1 MRIDDPTASGRHCVI
16 SGQGGDWQIQDFSR
30 NGTFLNGEK
39 LTARQTLR
47 DGDRIRIAQ
56 NEWQAEIDAATD
68 DGGATYVRA
77 VTPAETPVEH
87 TRAMASQKSAVPV
100 PSSAVMGTGSNR
112 LLGPALEVLAELAR
126 TRKQARGELFGDKP
140 GSASSTARE
149 KSVLADARKGQV
161 LAALSSM
168 SPEDAEQAIRQSGRE
183 LTAHDA
189 ALLAAM
195 QAALHAVLDQFAPD
209 QIQRGGKNDAQAWQ
223 AYRAAF
229 EDQDVGFVELFA
241 RSFEEEYRKQSG

>member
-1 MRIDDPTASGRHCVI
+1 M
-16 SGQGGDWQIQDFSR
+16 
-30 NGTFLNGEK
+30 
-39 LTARQTLR
+39 
-47 DGDRIRIAQ
+47 
-56 NEWQAEIDAATD
+56 
-68 DGGATYVRA
+68 
-77 VTPAETPVEH
+77 EH

-183 LTAHDA
+183 LAAHDA

-209 QIQRGGKNDAQAWQ
+209 QIQRGGKNDAQAWLGLSRRVRGSGCWLCRTVRALFRRGIPQ
-223 AYRAAF
+223 AVGLRRQADLSSELRPRNGATPHARAARTQRRF
-229 EDQDVGFVELFA
+229 
-241 RSFEEEYRKQSG
+241 R